1 MPPFGL
7 EVLNQPV
14 LPLSE
19 EGVKQILW
27 SPASCAVKV
36 KRPPEPPFCVTM
48 RWLLSKSSCSRHV
61 RYHHR
66 QGPCKQRLVVHA
78 TGDVHQ
84 R

>member
-1 MPPFGL
+1 MSSSLSLSALSITLVSPMVISRVSLMPPLGL

-48 RWLLSKSSCSRHV
+48 RWLLSKSSC
-61 RYHHR
+61 
-66 QGPCKQRLVVHA
+66 L
-78 TGDVHQ
+78 
-84 R
+84 